1 MEKKSPNGGF
11 ALPAVI
17 FALVVLGVLSTSGF
31 FLARQETRIG
41 VASER
46 AQTAFYQAER
56 GMNEVMSEWD
66 GATFGALASWAT
78 ATKTSESE
86 DGFWSVDVTR
96 MADRL
101 FFLSST
107 GGTKDGSEVIGQAGR
122 ALGVVARL
130 YSAEL
135 DAPAAFSARDRV
147 RFVGKATVNG
157 GDQAP
162 PGWDPVC
169 DGPLLT
175 DKAGMLTD
183 NFEHLSYKE
192 ANFDVAGNPPI
203 LEDPKLIEETFEI
216 FEEERWNALAE
227 MATHT
232 MSPRNF
238 NSIWPTTS
246 ASGECDTSNL
256 QNWGDPIDV
265 LGACAG
271 YFPMIHIEGGGTSY
285 INGGGIG
292 QGIIL
297 VDGNL
302 WAGGDFEF
310 FGMILVKGKFETG
323 GSGPRV
329 HGAVMAGNADLEEQ
343 DLSGGSLVQY
353 SSCALERAVK
363 MNPDLNWVR
372 PIERRGWVNISSVVG
387 G

>member
-1 MEKKSPNGGF
+1 MMQQKPSNGGF

-41 VASER
+41 VASDR

-66 GATFGALASWAT
+66 GATFNALPTWSSAT
-78 ATKTSESE
+78 QKSSST

-101 FFLSST
+101 FFLSAT
-107 GGTKDGSEVIGQAGR
+107 GGTNEGAAVMGQAGR
-122 ALGVVARL
+122 ALGVIARM
-130 YSAEL
+130 YNVEL

-157 GDQAP
+157 VDQAP
-162 PGWDPVC
+162 PGWSPVC
-169 DGPLLT
+169 NELGESKAGILT
-175 DKAGMLTD
+175 DDIGNLDYNDK
-183 NFEHLSYKE
+183 
-192 ANFDVAGNPPI
+192 NFDVSGTPPI
-203 LEDPKLIEETFEI
+203 LDDEDLMEETFKL
-216 FEEERWNALAE
+216 FEDEKWDALIS

-232 MSPRNF
+232 MAPRNF
-238 NSIWPTTS
+238 NDIGPTVTGTG
-246 ASGECDTSNL
+246 ACDTANL
-256 QNWGDPIDV
+256 QNWGDPIDM
-265 LGACAG
+265 LGTCAG
-271 YFPMIHIEGGGTSY
+271 YFPVIHIEGGGTSF

-302 WAGGDFEF
+302 WAGGGFDF

-329 HGAVMAGNADLEEQ
+329 HGAVMAGNAALEEQ
-343 DLSGGSLVQY
+343 DLTGGSLVQY
-353 SSCALERAVK
+353 SSCALDRAVK
-363 MNPDLNWVR
+363 MNPNLNWVR
-372 PIERRGWVNISSVVG
+372 PIERRGWVDISSVVG